1 MHQDRA
7 RILLAE
13 IVGDANVIFV
23 TGKGGVGKSTVAAL
37 ISTIAR
43 DAGLRCASINLG
55 EFTNL
60 EVPSDVDEDEGTLL
74 ATSTEQDSP
83 VAGGDTTISIRPE
96 AALVEYLG
104 SHGFGKLASRLIA
117 TGVVGVVATAIPGLR
132 DLLLLGKIKQIERE
146 GAFDMLVVDT
156 PSSGHAITFLT
167 SPEGLKEIAKVGP
180 LRAQA
185 EDVLEL
191 LNDPTRAA
199 CVVVTTPE
207 ETPIQETLETI
218 ARLHARSSA
227 TVASIICNQMLEER
241 PRLDLS
247 TVADPS
253 LVAAYQYRLARQSVQ
268 EDALETLLGAWD
280 GPVLSLPMQTSTQRS
295 DLLVLSL
302 CNALAKDELASH
314 LARQR
319 ILG

>member
-13 IVGDANVIFV
+13 IVGDASVIFV

-37 ISTIAR
+37 ISAIAR
-43 DAGLRCASINLG
+43 DAGLRCARIDLG

-60 EVPSDVDEDEGTLL
+60 EVPSESDDEADPALTP
-74 ATSTEQDSP
+74 TTESIVP
-83 VAGGDTTISIRPE
+83 PEVGDTIISIRPE
-96 AALVEYLG
+96 EALVEYLG

-132 DLLLLGKIKQIERE
+132 DLLLLGKIKQIERA
-146 GAFDMLVVDT
+146 GSYDMLVVDT

-191 LNDPTRAA
+191 LNDPSRAA

-218 ARLHARSSA
+218 ARLHARSGA
-227 TVASIICNQMLEER
+227 TVASIICNQMLDAR
-241 PRLDLS
+241 PEIDLS

-253 LVAAYQYRLARQSVQ
+253 LVAAYQYRMARQLVQ
-268 EDALETLLGAWD
+268 EDALGNLLAAWE
-280 GPVLSLPMQTSTQRS
+280 GPVMSLPMQTTTQRT
-295 DLLVLSL
+295 DVLVASL
-302 CNALAKDELASH
+302 RDALAKDELASH

-319 ILG
+319 IVG